1 MFHMHMPFWPEQNA
15 LKIKL
20 TETNSLKNELRSQF
34 QKDFHMNSSLQTRKS
49 NALNNA
55 RLKLLPPVSKAEKSV
70 TLEYTTLLL
79 NNPPACCLLPTAC
92 HLQIGLTGYLSIL
105 ILK

>member
-1 MFHMHMPFWPEQNA
+1 MHFWPEQNA
-15 LKIKL
+15 RKMRL

-55 RLKLLPPVSKAEKSV
+55 RLKLLFPISKGEKSI
-70 TLEYTTLLL
+70 TLDYTTLLL
-79 NNPPACCLLPTAC
+79 SDPSAC
-92 HLQIGLTGYLSIL
+92 HLPPNSMPPSNWSQTPPIL

>member
-1 MFHMHMPFWPEQNA
+1 MPFWPEQSA
-15 LKIKL
+15 RKMRL
-20 TETNSLKNELRSQF
+20 TETNSQKNELRSQF

-55 RLKLLPPVSKAEKSV
+55 RLKLLSPVSKGGKSI
-70 TLEYTTLLL
+70 TLDYTTLLL
-79 NNPPACCLLPTAC
+79 SDPPACYLPPNSMPPSNWSQT
-92 HLQIGLTGYLSIL
+92 LPIL